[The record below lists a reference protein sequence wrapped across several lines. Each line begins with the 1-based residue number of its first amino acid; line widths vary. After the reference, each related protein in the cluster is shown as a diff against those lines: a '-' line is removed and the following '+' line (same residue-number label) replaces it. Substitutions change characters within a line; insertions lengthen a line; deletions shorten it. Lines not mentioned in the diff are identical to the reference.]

1 MHIAIEEINA
11 AKAKQYLTLNLRNR
25 TLRQHRVN
33 RYAEQMTRGQWKET
47 GDPIRFSVTGQLLD
61 GQHRLAAI
69 IAADVTL
76 KAIVIRDVSDDVFP
90 VLDSGLSR
98 TPADTL
104 GSGHEKSASHK
115 AAAIRQL
122 LVVELGGDPRKSDDL
137 QTITRIDISEYY
149 GNHVEEVSA
158 AVHTASRMYE
168 AFAGGNR
175 SAWGAF
181 IIMAY
186 RIHPELAEEFI
197 EGVRLGTNL
206 EIGDP
211 RLALR
216 NWLANKR
223 ALPNA
228 GAHLGLLIKTWNAWI
243 KGNARLTMMLRDTE
257 EFPTMVGVNK

>member
-1 MHIAIEEINA
+1 MYIAIEEINA
-11 AKAKQYLTLNLRNR
+11 AKAKHYLTHNTRNR

-33 RYAEQMTRGQWKET
+33 QYAEQMTRGQWKET

-69 IAADVTL
+69 IAADVTI
-76 KAIVIRDVSDDVFP
+76 KAIIVRDVSDDVFP

-122 LVVELGGDPRKSDDL
+122 IIVELGGDPRKSEDL
-137 QTITRIDISEYY
+137 QAITRIDISEYY
-149 GNHVEEVSA
+149 AENIEEISA

-181 IIMAY
+181 VTMAY
-186 RIHPELAEEFI
+186 RIHPEMAEEFI

-206 EIGDP
+206 TIGDP

-223 ALPNA
+223 TLPNA
-228 GAHLGLLIKTWNAWI
+228 GAHLGLLIKTWNAWV
-243 KGNARLTMMLRDTE
+243 KGHSRLTMQLRDTE
-257 EFPTMVGVNK
+257 EFPTMIGIPK